1 MQNNLEKPMIQIS
14 KVQTPHG
21 EDINSLI
28 QSHEPEVLN
37 HLLNERISA
46 ESPAAKGVPKLETSN
61 SAQRSHEHD
70 QKSKL
75 DVSNPELIT
84 YERGYL
90 KCSLLGGINMQQTD
104 RLRVTLLLE
113 RVPKL
118 SPLHSVRQSGLD
130 LYNDNFL
137 QKFTRSAAEKLEYGT
152 SEIRLLL
159 AHLIEELETYRFKA
173 MENKRNKLGDAKPR
187 VLTPE
192 RRKAALEYLKQDNL
206 LKQTN
211 IDIGKSGVIGEE
223 VNRLLMYLCFTSR
236 LREQPLHMISLGAS
250 GTGKTYLQEKVA
262 ELIPEQDQLEITMLS
277 DNAFYYFKQKE
288 LKHKLILIED
298 MDGLS
303 GNNTGSNGALLALRE
318 LMSKKRINKRVVSKD
333 AKGNMQTISL
343 LVEGPI
349 CVAGT
354 TTKERVYEDNANRSL
369 LIYRDNSSNHFEK
382 VMDYQRRYSAGTVD
396 AKTETEIK
404 ELFKDMQTLFKPVSI
419 RNPFAQ
425 ELKIP
430 QEVFKP
436 LRTNTHYLQFIECVT
451 FYHQFQR
458 ELKVDEQTGETYIE
472 TTLEDIAAANALLKD
487 VLLAKADEISGA
499 CRKFFERLKSHLKE
513 SNQQSFYGKEIRKD
527 LRLSYPTLK
536 RHLLQLTIN
545 GYLKVVG
552 GDKFR
557 KGYEYEVVSYEEYQQ
572 LKSNIITALDQALE
586 KIKSRSSVDQSGSKV

>member
-37 HLLNERISA
+37 HLLNERIPA
-46 ESPAAKGVPKLETSN
+46 EPPATKETV
-61 SAQRSHEHD
+61 
-70 QKSKL
+70 KSKSPKSSL
-75 DVSNPELIT
+75 EAKFDVSNPELIT

-90 KCSLLGGINMQQTD
+90 KCTLLGGINMQQAD

-137 QKFTRSAAEKLEYGT
+137 QKFIRSAAEKLEYGT

-187 VLTPE
+187 ILTPE
-192 RRKAALEYLKQDNL
+192 RREAALKYLKQENL

-211 IDIGKSGVIGEE
+211 LDIGRSGVIGEE

-288 LKHKLILIED
+288 LQHKLILIED

-396 AKTETEIK
+396 AKTENEIK

-487 VLLAKADEISGA
+487 VLLAKADEISGE

-513 SNQQSFYGKEIRKD
+513 NNQSSFYAKPVRQSMRMNPYNFK
-527 LRLSYPTLK
+527 YY
-536 RHLLQLTIN
+536 LQQLVRY
-545 GYLKVVG
+545 GLVSVVG
-552 GDKFR
+552 GNRYKQGF
-557 KGYEYEVVSYEEYQQ
+557 EYEIANAVEYAELQ
-572 LKSNIITALDQALE
+572 KNIVTALDAALNRIKE
-586 KIKSRSSVDQSGSKV
+586 KQRG

>member
-37 HLLNERISA
+37 HLLNNRHPLGDVSKDA
-46 ESPAAKGVPKLETSN
+46 FNNKPSPSKETQGVFNT
-61 SAQRSHEHD
+61 
-70 QKSKL
+70 
-75 DVSNPELIT
+75 SNPELIT

-90 KCSLLGGINMQQTD
+90 KCTLLGGINMQQTD

-137 QKFTRSAAEKLEYGT
+137 QKFIRSAAEKLEYGT

-187 VLTPE
+187 ILTPE
-192 RRKAALEYLKQDNL
+192 RREAALKYLKQENL

-211 IDIGKSGVIGEE
+211 IDIGRSGVIGEE

-277 DNAFYYFKQKE
+277 ENAFYYFKQKE
-288 LKHKLILIED
+288 LQHKLILIED

-303 GNNTGSNGALLALRE
+303 GNNSGGNGPLLALRE
-318 LMSKKRINKRVVSKD
+318 LMSKKRINKRVVAKD
-333 AKGNMQTISL
+333 AKGNLETVPL

-458 ELKVDEQTGETYIE
+458 EQKSDPNTGEVYIE

-499 CRKFFERLKSHLKE
+499 CRKFFERLKAQLKE
-513 SNQQSFYGKEIRKD
+513 NNQSSFYAKEIRSS
-527 LRLSYPTLK
+527 LRISPTTLK
-536 RHLLQLTIN
+536 RHLYQLQLC
-545 GYLKVVG
+545 GYLKIVG

-572 LKSNIITALDQALE
+572 LQNSITTALDMALE
-586 KIKSRSSVDQSGSKV
+586 KIKGK

>member
-37 HLLNERISA
+37 HLLNNRHPLGDVNKDA
-46 ESPAAKGVPKLETSN
+46 FNNKPSPSKETQGVFNT
-61 SAQRSHEHD
+61 
-70 QKSKL
+70 
-75 DVSNPELIT
+75 SNPELIT

-137 QKFTRSAAEKLEYGT
+137 QKFIRSAAEKLEYGT

-173 MENKRNKLGDAKPR
+173 MENKRSKKPQPR
-187 VLTPE
+187 ILTPE
-192 RRKAALEYLKQDNL
+192 RQQAALNYLKQKNL

-288 LKHKLILIED
+288 LQHKLILIED

-487 VLLAKADEISGA
+487 VLLAKADEISGE

-513 SNQQSFYGKEIRKD
+513 NNQSSFYAKPVRQSMRMNPYNFK
-527 LRLSYPTLK
+527 YY
-536 RHLLQLTIN
+536 LQQLVRY
-545 GYLKVVG
+545 GLVSVVG
-552 GDKFR
+552 GNRYKQGF
-557 KGYEYEVVSYEEYQQ
+557 EYEIANAVEYAELQ
-572 LKSNIITALDQALE
+572 KNIVTALDAALNRIKE
-586 KIKSRSSVDQSGSKV
+586 KQRG